1 MISTAVEVWAEPFTM
16 FGIGINAFAA
26 TCVLVVALSPK
37 CPHPLRSVPP
47 AVLRTLPAVHGALE
61 ATLAAS
67 ALIARLPALAAML
80 FDLPAAFAAAVA
92 AIPTGPVDAANMG
105 AAVKNDSM
113 IAVIK
118 ACTMPLYIEHL
129 AAMFSSYFQ
138 ANVCAIDSAIA
149 RTLTSAFSVCAC

>member
-1 MISTAVEVWAEPFTM
+1 M
-16 FGIGINAFAA
+16 FGTGINAFAA
-26 TCVLVVALSPK
+26 TCVLVVALAPK

-67 ALIARLPALAAML
+67 ALIACLPALATMF
-80 FDLPAAFAAAVA
+80 FDLPNDFATSSA
-92 AIPTGPVDAANMG
+92 AIPAGPIAGAIMG

-118 ACTMPLYIEHL
+118 ACTMPLYIAHL
-129 AAMFSSYFQ
+129 AVMLSSYFQ
-138 ANVCAIDSAIA
+138 ANVFAIDSAIA
-149 RTLTSAFSVCAC
+149 RTFTSAFSDCAY